1 MIVLFQQFPIFIP
14 FQHLH
19 LLNGYLIEFDK
30 TFSLW
35 HSVIDQYGIDILHIR
50 EADEFVNGSIITDI
64 PFQLRNSRGLS
75 PRVHKFF
82 CIFRTR
88 VISTEGKRYK
98 KVIRNIKKRN
108 RPKSEL
114 MLSGGIVN

>member
-35 HSVIDQYGIDILHIR
+35 HAFNMSVRLI
-50 EADEFVNGSIITDI
+50 
-64 PFQLRNSRGLS
+64 
-75 PRVHKFF
+75 
-82 CIFRTR
+82 
-88 VISTEGKRYK
+88 
-98 KVIRNIKKRN
+98 
-108 RPKSEL
+108 
-114 MLSGGIVN
+114 